1 MAEPAGPRKSKNG
14 KKVYSM
20 TANAIRQRKLYGLG
34 EFAPDAVAAAPQPEP
49 TPINTPSG
57 PISSPEGFS
66 NEPIGVVT
74 TVEPIQELT
83 PHLDDFT
90 GEEPPN
96 YFCLNCK
103 QTVTLNDQKCPTCE
117 ESLNWDGLT

>member
-34 EFAPDAVAAAPQPEP
+34 EFAPDAVAEVSQP
-49 TPINTPSG
+49 TPVVTPPG

-74 TVEPIQELT
+74 TVEPLQELT

-103 QTVTLNDQKCPTCE
+103 QTVTLNDQECPTCE
-117 ESLNWDGLT
+117 ESLNWSGLG

>member
-34 EFAPDAVAAAPQPEP
+34 EFAPDAVAEVSQPI
-49 TPINTPSG
+49 PIVDPPG

-74 TVEPIQELT
+74 TIEPIQELT

-103 QTVTLNDQKCPTCE
+103 QTVNLNDQQCPTCE

>member
-1 MAEPAGPRKSKNG
+1 MAESSGPRKRKNG
-14 KKVYSM
+14 KKDYSM

-34 EFAPDAVAAAPQPEP
+34 EFAPDAAAISQPTPTVTPPEP
-49 TPINTPSG
+49 IF
-57 PISSPEGFS
+57 SPGGFS
-66 NEPIGVVT
+66 TEPIGVVT
-74 TVEPIQELT
+74 TIEPIQELT

-103 QTVTLNDQKCPTCE
+103 QTVTLNDQQCPTCE

>member
-1 MAEPAGPRKSKNG
+1 MAEPAGPRRSKNG

-34 EFAPDAVAAAPQPEP
+34 EFAPDAAAEVSQPASIV
-49 TPINTPSG
+49 TPPE

-66 NEPIGVVT
+66 TESIGVVT
-74 TVEPIQELT
+74 TIEPIQELT

-103 QTVTLNDQKCPTCE
+103 QTVTLNDQQCPTCE

>member
-1 MAEPAGPRKSKNG
+1 MAEQAGPRKSKNG
-14 KKVYSM
+14 KRVYSM
-20 TANAIRQRKLYGLG
+20 TSNAIRQRRMNKSG
-34 EFAPDAVAAAPQPEP
+34 EFAEDAAAEVSRPAPVDPPPEA
-49 TPINTPSG
+49 
-57 PISSPEGFS
+57 ISSPEGFS

-74 TVEPIQELT
+74 TIEPIQELT

-90 GEEPPN
+90 GEKPPN

-103 QTVTLNDQKCPTCE
+103 QTVTLNDQQCPTCE

>member
-14 KKVYSM
+14 KKNYSM

-34 EFAPDAVAAAPQPEP
+34 EFAPDAVAATPQAEP

-57 PISSPEGFS
+57 SISSPEGFS

-96 YFCLNCK
+96 
-103 QTVTLNDQKCPTCE
+103 
-117 ESLNWDGLT
+117 

>member
-1 MAEPAGPRKSKNG
+1 MAESSGPRKRKNG
-14 KKVYSM
+14 KKDYSM
-20 TANAIRQRKLYGLG
+20 TANAIRHRKLYGLG
-34 EFAPDAVAAAPQPEP
+34 EFAPDAAAEVSQSAPIVTPPE
-49 TPINTPSG
+49 

-66 NEPIGVVT
+66 TESIGVVT
-74 TVEPIQELT
+74 TIEPIQELT

-103 QTVTLNDQKCPTCE
+103 QTVTLNDQQCPTCE

>member
-1 MAEPAGPRKSKNG
+1 MAESSGPRKRKNG
-14 KKVYSM
+14 KKDYSM

-34 EFAPDAVAAAPQPEP
+34 EFAPDAVATNSQP
-49 TPINTPSG
+49 TPIDTPPG

-74 TVEPIQELT
+74 TIEPIQELT

-90 GEEPPN
+90 GEDSPN

-103 QTVTLNDQKCPTCE
+103 QTVTLNDQQCPTCD